1 MVRNFVPVLPEP
13 APGLS
18 LPEWNAPLFFYFG
31 RIDENKNFSEFVK
44 GLSLLRT
51 RLDQQPLGLVFGPVV
66 PGFPLAEVI
75 RSNHAEG
82 FVVMFPPVPFEHS
95 HILMQLLQRRRA
107 IFVSCSKGES
117 FGLSAAEAMSTG
129 LPVILSDIPPHAAL
143 AGRSDALLYPLADL
157 ACLANRMASAITNYD
172 ALSAKSLE
180 LARHFSEQAFLDDW
194 RRVAATC
201 PAGIV

>member
-1 MVRNFVPVLPEP
+1 
-13 APGLS
+13 
-18 LPEWNAPLFFYFG
+18 
-31 RIDENKNFSEFVK
+31 
-44 GLSLLRT
+44 
-51 RLDQQPLGLVFGPVV
+51 
-66 PGFPLAEVI
+66 VI

-117 FGLSAAEAMSTG
+117 FGLSAAEAMTTG

-143 AGRSDALLYPLADL
+143 AGGSEGLLYPLADFASL
-157 ACLANRMASAITNYD
+157 TNRMAAAITNYE